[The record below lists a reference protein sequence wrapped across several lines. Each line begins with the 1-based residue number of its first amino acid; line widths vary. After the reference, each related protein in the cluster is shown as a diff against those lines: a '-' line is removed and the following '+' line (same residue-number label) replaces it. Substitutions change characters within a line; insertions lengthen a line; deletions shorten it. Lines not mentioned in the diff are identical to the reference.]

1 MTSRAPF
8 TRREFFQLLL
18 CKPFFMMGGL
28 LLVGAALSAAT
39 TWLVIQAGRAVANEA
54 FTALWFVWIVAAQ
67 SSSYVIGAISWIF
80 AEQAGFGA
88 FGRYLLKFAGINRY
102 STTLLADPSVRERVE
117 PFLSS
122 ETFHLIFDL
131 IYELEDDLKLFF
143 GVVMNAIVLGIE
155 IDSGLPIAFAVVM
168 VLLLG
173 MQWKLRKPVSRAYL
187 ENQRMTN
194 RMRAQSFTAWDNIF
208 TGNRYNFRVWSR
220 SFKQRLRDALKAQIK
235 AILIREGLSTAGG
248 IIGLTVV
255 FATMA
260 WIATKDAG
268 NTHLLIALAATLPR
282 QIEMTNDIH
291 SLASGWNDLVAIWTK
306 AGGVADNIVLE
317 PDPKFNDRIKFDRVV
332 LSEGDSTHVCHDL
345 AGAVALI
352 QSKRTGIIT
361 VRGRNGAGK
370 STLLAALKAEL
381 QRQAFYLPTADR
393 LSFEFLQ
400 SRIAQAQ
407 QQIIEEHAKEQD
419 EDDNEQDDGEAEEL
433 AAVENDNQRLGFSSG
448 ERQIEVL
455 TEVARFTQAPIYL
468 LDEWDAN
475 LDAGNR
481 ERAAA
486 LVDQLAVR
494 ARVVEISHRD
504 PGHKKATT

>member
-1 MTSRAPF
+1 MSNRLPF
-8 TRREFFQLLL
+8 TRTEFFKLLL
-18 CKPFFMMGGL
+18 CTPFFMMGGL

-39 TWLVIQAGRAVANEA
+39 TWLVIQAGRAVANEEFNA
-54 FTALWFVWIVAAQ
+54 IWFVWIVVAQ
-67 SSSYVIGAISWIF
+67 SSAYLISAISWIF

-88 FGRYLLKFAGINRY
+88 FGRYMLKFAGINRY
-102 STTLLADPSVRERVE
+102 TTTLLADPVVRERVE

-143 GVVMNAIVLGIE
+143 GVVMNSIVLGME
-155 IDSGLPIAFAVVM
+155 IDAGLPIAFGLVM
-168 VLLLG
+168 VILLG

-220 SFKQRLRDALKAQIK
+220 IFKERLRDALKAQIK

-248 IIGLTVV
+248 IIGLSVV

-260 WIATKDAG
+260 WIAAKDTG

-306 AGGVADNIVLE
+306 AGGVAENVVLE
-317 PDPKFNDRIKFDRVV
+317 PDPDFNRRIKFDRVV
-332 LSEGDSTHVCHDL
+332 LSEGERTHICHDL
-345 AGAVALI
+345 PAAVALI
-352 QSKRTGIIT
+352 RAQQNGIIT

-381 QRQAFYLPTADR
+381 QKTAFYLPTADR

-400 SRIAQAQ
+400 TRIAKAQ
-407 QQIIEEHAKEQD
+407 QAIIEEHAR
-419 EDDNEQDDGEAEEL
+419 EQDDEEDEDSGAEEL
-433 AAVENDNQRLGFSSG
+433 AAVESDNKRLGFSSG

-455 TEVARFTQAPIYL
+455 TEVANYTAAPIYL

-475 LDAGNR
+475 LDPGNR

-486 LVDQLAVR
+486 LVEQLAAR

-504 PGHKKATT
+504 PGSKKASA